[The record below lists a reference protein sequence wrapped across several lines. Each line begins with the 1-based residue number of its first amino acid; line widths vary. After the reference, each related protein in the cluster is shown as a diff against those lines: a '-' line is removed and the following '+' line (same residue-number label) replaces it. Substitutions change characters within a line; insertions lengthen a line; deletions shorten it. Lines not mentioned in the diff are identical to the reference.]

1 MLHCQLLYQTR
12 SSVGTNCCCSGT
24 LFRQILYAKSVCLLL
39 SFSTPIK
46 VDLVTFF
53 RFRCAS
59 SDVREQQSRVQLFS
73 NGHNYFF
80 LDIDPCYHTLDNAT
94 CILSG
99 VWYGSWILGLAWFM
113 SVAAL
118 HVSQDH
124 TRISRNQ
131 GYASEIT
138 VRDQDQDQDQDQLRL
153 RSIGGPNL
161 KTIERVRMFET
172 LVVGTTYVSLA
183 GTIMWW
189 LADCPLFCSEG
200 FRCTLIVKDEIGYT
214 LTLHITTVR
223 IEDNVFVTRSGQE
236 IIANNVLIEA
246 PFAGSTST
254 AFLEEDRHVEIVRY
268 VDLEAARF
276 LGTRSH
282 GFVVEI
288 ILEKRSGED
297 FRVQCTDKVK
307 CSELFQLEL
316 GAIVRLFNVKID
328 RDLGMFLTD
337 RSGIRV
343 CEEPLVLPPP
353 VPPPLP
359 SPPPKPVQK
368 QDWRTRWECI
378 LCGKLNFIG
387 HVCCRRCNST
397 RKEGPATKDIAR
409 KRNYGEGKWV
419 CYKCKYDKN
428 RDFST
433 SCLRCDSDRP
443 TKKGRN

>member
-1 MLHCQLLYQTR
+1 
-12 SSVGTNCCCSGT
+12 
-24 LFRQILYAKSVCLLL
+24 
-39 SFSTPIK
+39 
-46 VDLVTFF
+46 
-53 RFRCAS
+53 
-59 SDVREQQSRVQLFS
+59 
-73 NGHNYFF
+73 
-80 LDIDPCYHTLDNAT
+80 
-94 CILSG
+94 
-99 VWYGSWILGLAWFM
+99 
-113 SVAAL
+113 
-118 HVSQDH
+118 
-124 TRISRNQ
+124 
-131 GYASEIT
+131 
-138 VRDQDQDQDQDQLRL
+138 
-153 RSIGGPNL
+153 
-161 KTIERVRMFET
+161 MFET
-172 LVVGTTYVSLA
+172 LVVGETYVSLP
-183 GTIMWW
+183 GIVVW
-189 LADCPLFCSEG
+189 CSSDVPALSSDG
-200 FRCTLIVKDEIGYT
+200 FRGTLILEDEIGYT

-223 IEDNVFVTRSGQE
+223 IEDSIFVTRSDQE

-307 CSELFQLEL
+307 CSELFHLEL

-328 RDLGMFLTD
+328 RDRGMFLTD

-343 CEEPLVLPPP
+343 CEKPLVLLPPP

-359 SPPPKPVQK
+359 SPPPRPVQK
-368 QDWRTRWECI
+368 QDWRARWECI

-409 KRNYGEGKWV
+409 KRNYGEEKWA
-419 CYKCKYDKN
+419 CPKCKYGKN
-428 RDFST
+428 RDFSS
-433 SCLRCDSDRP
+433 SCWRCDSDRP
-443 TKKGRN
+443 SKRGKN

>member
-1 MLHCQLLYQTR
+1 
-12 SSVGTNCCCSGT
+12 
-24 LFRQILYAKSVCLLL
+24 
-39 SFSTPIK
+39 
-46 VDLVTFF
+46 
-53 RFRCAS
+53 
-59 SDVREQQSRVQLFS
+59 
-73 NGHNYFF
+73 
-80 LDIDPCYHTLDNAT
+80 
-94 CILSG
+94 
-99 VWYGSWILGLAWFM
+99 
-113 SVAAL
+113 
-118 HVSQDH
+118 
-124 TRISRNQ
+124 
-131 GYASEIT
+131 
-138 VRDQDQDQDQDQLRL
+138 
-153 RSIGGPNL
+153 
-161 KTIERVRMFET
+161 MFET

-189 LADCPLFCSEG
+189 SADCPLFCSEG
-200 FRCTLIVKDEIGYT
+200 FRCTVIVKDEIGYT

-223 IEDNVFVTRSGQE
+223 IEDSIFVTRSDQE

-307 CSELFQLEL
+307 CSELFHLEL

-328 RDLGMFLTD
+328 RDQHMFLTGK
-337 RSGIRV
+337 SGIRAYADPV
-343 CEEPLVLPPP
+343 
-353 VPPPLP
+353 VPPQPVAP
-359 SPPPKPVQK
+359 PPPKPVQQQK

-378 LCGKLNFIG
+378 MCGKLNFIS
-387 HVCCRRCNST
+387 HLCCRGCNTT

-409 KRNYGEGKWV
+409 KRNYAEEKWA
-419 CYKCKYDKN
+419 CPKCKYDKN
-428 RDFST
+428 RDFS
-433 SCLRCDSDRP
+433 SACWRCDSDRP